1 MGRKK
6 VCIKCKRKLWMRDF
20 YKHKSYY
27 SSKCKDCTKEEM
39 RMEYAEKKKVPDS
52 LKDYTWNIKDI
63 RHVSHGQ
70 VICSVY

>member
-1 MGRKK
+1 
-6 VCIKCKRKLWMRDF
+6 MRDF

-39 RMEYAEKKKVPDS
+39 RMEYAEKKKVPDKKFYDES
-52 LKDYTWNIKDI
+52 KGLYMEHKDI